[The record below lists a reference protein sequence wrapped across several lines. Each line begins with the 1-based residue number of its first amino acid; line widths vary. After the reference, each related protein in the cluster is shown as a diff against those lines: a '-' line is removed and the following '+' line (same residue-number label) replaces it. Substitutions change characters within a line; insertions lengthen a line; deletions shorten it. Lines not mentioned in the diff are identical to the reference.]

1 MTDKK
6 FFKSQ
11 VVIEILSE
19 EDIGDPS
26 LEKIMY
32 QITEGDWSGVY
43 SVKKVETLDSEQ
55 MRIALIG
62 QGSDPDFFS
71 LGETE

>member
-43 SVKKVETLDSEQ
+43 SVKKVETLDAEQ